1 MKLKKSCKLNC
12 DTSLVITIAVSIFT
26 RCDFILT
33 VDKSTLDFVYIFAL
47 YVCILVLII
56 KLDNT

>member
-1 MKLKKSCKLNC
+1 MIA
-12 DTSLVITIAVSIFT
+12 ITVSIFT

-56 KLDNT
+56 KLDTT